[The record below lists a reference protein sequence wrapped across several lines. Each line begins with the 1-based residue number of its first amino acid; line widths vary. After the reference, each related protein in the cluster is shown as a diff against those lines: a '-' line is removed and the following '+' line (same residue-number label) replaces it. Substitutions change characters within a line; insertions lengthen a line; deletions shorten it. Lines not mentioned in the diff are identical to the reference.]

1 MSEYQLT
8 AAAEP
13 CAVIRYS
20 DKACI
25 PPDMANR
32 DYNGD
37 QFTPGYIQWK
47 EAGGVPDPYKKDP
60 VINPA
65 LDTKPA
71 KTTNEILG
79 VDDVGT

>member
-1 MSEYQLT
+1 MADYQLAT
-8 AAAEP
+8 SDENGP
-13 CAVIRYS
+13 VIRTA
-20 DKACI
+20 DGAHI
-25 PPDMANR
+25 PPDPANR
-32 DYNGD
+32 DYAE
-37 QFTPGYIQWK
+37 YLAWK